1 MARTKRIMISLPQ
14 NLLKEV
20 DGVVEMER
28 RTRSEF
34 IREAMKLYL
43 QERRKKQI
51 RERMQEGYMEMAR
64 LNLTLA
70 NEAINAEN
78 EADRLAVK
86 ILDVKRGFIFFS
98 DLSPVIGSEQGGF
111 RPVLVIQN
119 NVGNKYSPTV
129 IVAAI
134 TSHIEKAK
142 LPTHVELSA
151 KEYGLEKDS
160 VILLEQI
167 RTIDKQRLQQKITEL
182 DERVMTRIDEALK
195 ISLGLIDF

>member
-14 NLLKEV
+14 TLLKEV

-78 EADRLAVK
+78 EADRLAEEMVT
-86 ILDVKRGFIFFS
+86 G
-98 DLSPVIGSEQGGF
+98 E
-111 RPVLVIQN
+111 
-119 NVGNKYSPTV
+119 
-129 IVAAI
+129 
-134 TSHIEKAK
+134 
-142 LPTHVELSA
+142 
-151 KEYGLEKDS
+151 
-160 VILLEQI
+160 
-167 RTIDKQRLQQKITEL
+167 
-182 DERVMTRIDEALK
+182 
-195 ISLGLIDF
+195 